1 MDLAPDFRR
10 TSHLLINHRYSHR
23 KLCAAPQ
30 QPIVHTPPSTSMKT
44 ILPFAL
50 VTALTAFTAGSAAAA
65 DTRCYEM
72 RIYYAAPGKL
82 DALNSRFR
90 DHTCK
95 LFENHGMMNIG
106 YWLPITNTENK
117 LVYLLAYPSR
127 DAREKSW
134 KEFMADADWQTA
146 AKESEKDGKLVLK
159 ADSVF
164 LSATDFS
171 PAIKPSSATEPRVF
185 ELRTYTAS
193 PGNLDNLLARFRD
206 HTMKL
211 FEKHGMTGFGYWT
224 PTEKKNGA
232 GEKLIYILAHKSQET
247 AAECFKA
254 FRADADWIAVKKA
267 SEDKAGGSLT
277 VQDGVKSEFLAPTDY
292 SPTQ

>member
-1 MDLAPDFRR
+1 
-10 TSHLLINHRYSHR
+10 
-23 KLCAAPQ
+23 
-30 QPIVHTPPSTSMKT
+30 MKT

-50 VTALTAFTAGSAAAA
+50 VAALTAFTAGSAAAA

-95 LFENHGMMNIG
+95 LFENHGMVNVG
-106 YWLPITNTENK
+106 YWLPTTNTENK

-134 KEFMADADWQTA
+134 KEFMADPDWQTA

-193 PGNLDNLLARFRD
+193 PGNLDNLLARFRE
-206 HTMKL
+206 HTLKL
-211 FEKHGMTGFGYWT
+211 FEKHAMTSFGYWT

-232 GEKLIYILAHKSQET
+232 GEKLIYLLAHKSQEA
-247 AAECFKA
+247 AAESFRA

-267 SEDKAGGSLT
+267 SEDKAGGPLT
-277 VQDGVKSEFLAPTDY
+277 VQDGVKSEFLVPTDY
-292 SPTQ
+292 SPTK